1 MKWSWEYIAKVVERD
16 YGCYVDWDE
25 EFYICPECDEPIYKC
40 DYPFI
45 KVGMICPVCENETEE

>member
-1 MKWSWEYIAKVVERD
+1 MKWSWEFIAKIVERD
-16 YGCYVDWDE
+16 YGCYVDWVE

-45 KVGMICPVCENETEE
+45 RVGMICPVCENKTEE

>member
-1 MKWSWEYIAKVVERD
+1 MKWSWEYVAKVVERD

-45 KVGMICPVCENETEE
+45 YVGLICPVCENEVEE

>member
-1 MKWSWEYIAKVVERD
+1 MEWSWAYVANMVERN

-25 EFYICPECDEPIYKC
+25 EFYIYPECDEPIYKC

-45 KVGMICPVCENETEE
+45 RVGMICPVCENEIEE

>member
-45 KVGMICPVCENETEE
+45 KVGMICPICENETEE